1 MSSPTP
7 PLRGTAEWS
16 ANREVALL
24 LGLAG
29 GNRYAAQQLWLRK
42 RSALRRRPRRLRVQD
57 LRRQASSLLAAEP
70 SRPRLRH
77 RACPSGARLPSSP
90 RSRGASTRS
99 TSRARCGRACVSG
112 EQAARLVR
120 ASARSHHGVQ
130 LRRRDRPLAQSQI
143 HPPPTVGRARRSDL
157 DRFVEHA
164 ASLGL
169 REAVSATVGDSGW
182 DERLWPAFG
191 SLWRLPILV
200 GRLLLCWSWA

>member
-1 MSSPTP
+1 M
-7 PLRGTAEWS
+7 G
-16 ANREVALL
+16 V
-24 LGLAG
+24 
-29 GNRYAAQQLWLRK
+29 
-42 RSALRRRPRRLRVQD
+42 
-57 LRRQASSLLAAEP
+57 
-70 SRPRLRH
+70 
-77 RACPSGARLPSSP
+77 RAC
-90 RSRGASTRS
+90 
-99 TSRARCGRACVSG
+99 G

-120 ASARSHHGVQ
+120 ASARSHHGVYSSGGEIE
-130 LRRRDRPLAQSQI
+130 RFAQSKARL
-143 HPPPTVGRARRSDL
+143 TVGRARRSDL